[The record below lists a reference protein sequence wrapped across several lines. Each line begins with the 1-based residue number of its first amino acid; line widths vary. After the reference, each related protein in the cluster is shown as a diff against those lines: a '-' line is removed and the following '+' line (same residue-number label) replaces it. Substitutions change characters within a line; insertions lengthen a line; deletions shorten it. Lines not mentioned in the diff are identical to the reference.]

1 MGLTKVLV
9 AEYLREGIRSH
20 VILPD
25 ATVSQMR
32 TEGFPTEDP
41 DSLIQAEDIADA
53 AVFLAAQKTTAHTL
67 ELRVSQ
73 GLRTRYVED

>member
-41 DSLIQAEDIADA
+41 DSLIQAQDIAEA

-73 GLRTRYVED
+73 GLRTRYLEE